1 MRMKPNDDFK
11 LGIIKNGKLEPGDE
25 KFMINFDYPDEKYE
39 IIYANI
45 DNDPE
50 KDSYLRSILGAQ
62 LKKPLLSGFERSLLH
77 HYPPLILDEG
87 IVPPPESFNPKI

>member
-1 MRMKPNDDFK
+1 MKPNDDFK

-50 KDSYLRSILGAQ
+50 KDSYL
-62 LKKPLLSGFERSLLH
+62 
-77 HYPPLILDEG
+77 
-87 IVPPPESFNPKI
+87 N

>member
-1 MRMKPNDDFK
+1 MKPNDDFK

-50 KDSYLRSILGAQ
+50 KDSYLRSILRKILICG
-62 LKKPLLSGFERSLLH
+62 KYSTYSPKPTSAAT
-77 HYPPLILDEG
+77 
-87 IVPPPESFNPKI
+87 

>member
-1 MRMKPNDDFK
+1 
-11 LGIIKNGKLEPGDE
+11 
-25 KFMINFDYPDEKYE
+25 MINFDYPDEKYE

-62 LKKPLLSGFERSLLH
+62 LKKPFQENVQITITTNSDTGKIVR
-77 HYPPLILDEG
+77 IAIQLDSEK
-87 IVPPPESFNPKI
+87 S